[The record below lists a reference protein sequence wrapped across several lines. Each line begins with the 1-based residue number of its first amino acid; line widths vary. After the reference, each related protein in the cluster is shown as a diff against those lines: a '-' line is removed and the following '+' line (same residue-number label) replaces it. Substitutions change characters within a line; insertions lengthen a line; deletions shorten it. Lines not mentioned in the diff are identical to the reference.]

1 MPPWRQF
8 RGKSAL
14 PPRGASTIGLSQVLA
29 PGHRDQGKG
38 GPDPDPE
45 HVQDHGDQDE
55 CAVDPDPGD
64 VQDHSG

>member
-38 GPDPDPE
+38 DPDPE

-55 CAVDPDPGD
+55 CAADPDPGD
-64 VQDHSG
+64 VQDHGG

>member
-1 MPPWRQF
+1 MPQWRQF

-29 PGHRDQGKG
+29 PGYGDQGKG
-38 GPDPDPE
+38 GPDPE

>member
-29 PGHRDQGKG
+29 PGHRDQGKA
-38 GPDPDPE
+38 DPDPE
-45 HVQDHGDQDE
+45 HGQDHGDQDE
-55 CAVDPDPGD
+55 CAADPDPGD
-64 VQDHSG
+64 VQDHGG

>member
-1 MPPWRQF
+1 MPQWRQF

-29 PGHRDQGKG
+29 PGHRDQGKAG
-38 GPDPDPE
+38 PDPE